1 MIQGA
6 PIPTIIHQFA
16 FQNGKPQRW
25 MDSWAQAFCQQ
36 NPGWT
41 YKCWTTMEELKGDY
55 FCCNLYSDQ
64 AWQMEEPAMKLLA
77 LEVLYKHGGYHVPLA
92 IPYDK
97 QGGFNTLVAGAVKS
111 QVFFDT
117 C

>member
-1 MIQGA
+1 
-6 PIPTIIHQFA
+6 
-16 FQNGKPQRW
+16 